1 MGSNN
6 TTRKKTAIFGAKPK
20 KKKEGYPMK
29 TRITELL
36 GIQYPILQGAMA
48 WVSEANLTAAVSNAG
63 GAGVIATGG
72 RTTEWAREE
81 IRKAKTLTDKPF
93 GVNVMLM
100 APNRDEIVKVICEEK
115 VAFVTLGAGNPVEY
129 FDVLHQAGI
138 KVIPVIP
145 SLKLAKRVEAAGA
158 DAIILEGMEAGGHI
172 GSLTTMALLTNVI
185 PEVALPVVVA
195 GGIVDGRGMA
205 AALLMG
211 ADAVQMG
218 SRFLLTDECEMHPN
232 AKAQIIAAADT
243 DSIATGVSRGHA
255 VRGLKNSFTDKFLAL
270 EVQGAPQAELDTLA
284 TGTNRM
290 AAVDGDVENGLVQ
303 VGQSL
308 APLKEIKPVR
318 AVIEAIMAEAR
329 QKLSSAAKIL
339 G

>member
-1 MGSNN
+1 MNL
-6 TTRKKTAIFGAKPK
+6 KKACCLRIHFSKQQQG
-20 KKKEGYPMK
+20 KKEGYPMK
-29 TRITELL
+29 TKLTELL
-36 GIQYPILQGAMA
+36 GIQYPIIQGTMA

-72 RTTEWAREE
+72 RTTEWTREE
-81 IRKAKTLTDKPF
+81 IRKTKTLTDKPF

-115 VAFVTLGAGNPVEY
+115 VAFVTLGAGNPVVY

-158 DAIILEGMEAGGHI
+158 DAIIIEGMEAGGHI
-172 GSLTTMALLTNVI
+172 GSLTTMALMTNVI
-185 PEVALPVVVA
+185 PEVSLPVIAA

-211 ADAVQMG
+211 AAGVQMG
-218 SRFLLTDECEMHPN
+218 SRFLLTNECGLHPN
-232 AKAQIIAAADT
+232 AKARILAATDT
-243 DSIATGVSRGHA
+243 ESVATGVSRGHA
-255 VRGLKNSFTDKFLAL
+255 VRGLKNKFTDKFLAL

-284 TGTNRM
+284 TGTNRL

-308 APLKEIKPVR
+308 VPLKEVKPVR
-318 AVIEAIMAEAR
+318 DVIQGIITEAGD
-329 QKLSSAAKIL
+329 KLANAAKIL
-339 G
+339 A